1 MPNNPLPAFIRDP
14 IVEAAEVYLILL
26 KVLVPT
32 ILIVKALEMI
42 GGIVWLGEMLSPLMG
57 LLGLPD
63 VIGIVWAATMMT
75 NIFTGMAVFASV
87 AVDQTL
93 SVSQLTILGTLM
105 LLAHALPIE
114 GAVAKRAGVPWL
126 MTLTLRIGGAL
137 LLGFLL
143 RGYYN
148 FTGHGQEIV
157 SLEWTPAE
165 APDTLFGWF
174 LSQLQTLAIIFI
186 VILALIILLRILR
199 AIKFEQLLHRVLTPP
214 LRLLGIGPAAANVTV
229 IGMVLGLSF
238 GAGLVIRDV
247 DSGAMSAR
255 DSYLTLCL
263 LGLAHSLIDD
273 TFLIMLLGANVI
285 LCVVTRVIF
294 AGIVVAILSRYLDTR
309 TPLTLR

>member
-14 IVEAAEVYLILL
+14 IVEAAEVYLTLF

-42 GGIVWLGEMLSPLMG
+42 GGIEWLGEMLSPLM
-57 LLGLPD
+57 
-63 VIGIVWAATMMT
+63 
-75 NIFTGMAVFASV
+75 
-87 AVDQTL
+87 
-93 SVSQLTILGTLM
+93 
-105 LLAHALPIE
+105 
-114 GAVAKRAGVPWL
+114 
-126 MTLTLRIGGAL
+126 
-137 LLGFLL
+137 
-143 RGYYN
+143 
-148 FTGHGQEIV
+148 
-157 SLEWTPAE
+157 
-165 APDTLFGWF
+165 
-174 LSQLQTLAIIFI
+174 
-186 VILALIILLRILR
+186 
-199 AIKFEQLLHRVLTPP
+199 
-214 LRLLGIGPAAANVTV
+214 RLLGIGPAAANVTV

-273 TFLIMLLGANVI
+273 TFLIMLLGANVF

-294 AGIVVAILSRYLDTR
+294 AAIVVAILSRYLDTR